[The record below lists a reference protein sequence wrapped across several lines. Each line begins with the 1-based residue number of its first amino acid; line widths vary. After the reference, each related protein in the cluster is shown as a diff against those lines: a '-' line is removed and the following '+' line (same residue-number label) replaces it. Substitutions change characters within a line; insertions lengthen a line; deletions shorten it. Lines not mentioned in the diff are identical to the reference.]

1 MILSVISFV
10 TTVIFNVPNSDVNIV
25 IAFPMAV
32 RTGFVWKRK
41 ELKGKSFERKNL
53 FFFLFLVPKN
63 KRNGG
68 MTIKK
73 RPSKT
78 KQQQQKYQKI
88 LTKMECNLL
97 CEATEGSKPGKKEIR
112 MSLKIL
118 NYSMP

>member
-41 ELKGKSFERKNL
+41 ELKEKSFERKNL

-63 KRNGG
+63 KRSGG
-68 MTIKK
+68 QKK
-73 RPSKT
+73 TQQNQTTTT
-78 KQQQQKYQKI
+78 KIPK
-88 LTKMECNLL
+88 NL
-97 CEATEGSKPGKKEIR
+97 GKDG
-112 MSLKIL
+112 M
-118 NYSMP
+118 